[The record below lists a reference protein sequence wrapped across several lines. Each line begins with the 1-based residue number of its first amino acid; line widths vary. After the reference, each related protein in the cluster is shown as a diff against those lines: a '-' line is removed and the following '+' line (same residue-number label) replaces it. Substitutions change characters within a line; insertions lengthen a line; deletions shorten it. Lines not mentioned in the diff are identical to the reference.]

1 MNTALHE
8 HSRELPEVQQEV
20 LLSYRCKNHPGQCNY
35 RLINFTRAEEKAPI
49 NPPWILGPKHVP
61 SDPAFEGCS
70 AGSDILSS
78 SKERSVSVSQ
88 PRWSDVTRRVALLT
102 PAAAWMAQRR
112 PQAGTSPFPG
122 VPPRWCGRKT
132 TKHNKNP
139 NQTRSNKESKLI
151 ASPLPPKACPC
162 SLCRCAPRWL
172 PRAQNGPGPSRTG
185 TRGAATAR
193 PRCLPTHRLR
203 PSAAGPS
210 RREGARRLLHSTNDP
225 PAARPSARGP
235 RPPPF
240 MGALRSRAGAGVG
253 PGPGPGPHSP
263 RPLLPPPPAG
273 RLRRGQSRRQ
283 QRPRCPIRS
292 QGGGQRPIPNEERG
306 PGRGASTTRARPGRQ

>member
-1 MNTALHE
+1 MFHNLAGAM
-8 HSRELPEVQQEV
+8 S
-20 LLSYRCKNHPGQCNY
+20 
-35 RLINFTRAEEKAPI
+35 
-49 NPPWILGPKHVP
+49 LG
-61 SDPAFEGCS
+61 EW
-70 AGSDILSS
+70 LSS
-78 SKERSVSVSQ
+78 H
-88 PRWSDVTRRVALLT
+88 PRLLGWHNAD
-102 PAAAWMAQRR
+102 PR
-112 PQAGTSPFPG
+112 PGPPLSPGYRHGG
-122 VPPRWCGRKT
+122 VGEKLQNT
-132 TKHNKNP
+132 TKTP

-172 PRAQNGPGPSRTG
+172 PRAQNGSGPSRTG

-210 RREGARRLLHSTNDP
+210 RREGARRLLHGTNHP
-225 PAARPSARGP
+225 PAARPGARGP

-253 PGPGPGPHSP
+253 AGPGPGPHSP

-273 RLRRGQSRRQ
+273 RLRRGQSRRR
-283 QRPRCPIRS
+283 QRPRRPIRS